1 MSGNSA
7 RSVGRLAFTAVGYYV
22 GGLYGQPA
30 LGGAIGGAV
39 GGALF
44 PHQLPDAYG
53 PRLEDLSIQTSAVG
67 VAVPLVYGTYPVAGN
82 VMWAA
87 PIREVSETEEV
98 GKGSGTEQDVTTYSY
113 FGSFA
118 IGLCEGEI
126 AGITRIWANESL
138 VYDIRPQQSGE
149 TDAAFNQRMAG
160 STAWAEYMTVY
171 LGSETQEADPTI
183 EAEEGA
189 GNVPGYRGLAYI
201 VFDGLPLGDFY
212 NRFPQLKVEVVSVGD
227 INGPTYEYAN
237 EVLYP
242 WVEEPD
248 PRDLRNTH
256 EIHKFGSAARYGTI
270 FESEADALESLA
282 AEWNTYQPDGPQL
295 SGSALR
301 LIGHWEFNGY
311 TVPTDVYMFPA
322 VAVDLEEKS
331 NVVIRYSEIQPQ
343 LFSSDPYEFTDPD
356 DPDSLDIV
364 KHFVNNGIDASVG
377 MYLNYPYFVSQNE
390 VCYAA
395 SYSGASGWPTDR
407 SLPTE
412 SRAFGNE
419 FAGQEIF
426 QVESFDVAVR
436 RAPSPPQD
444 PCSAA
449 DAVST
454 GTGYCVI
461 DGDLHMA
468 GDWQRDESTTY
479 RALAKYETYGAEPFD
494 KVVYP
499 RNPIIPM
506 GHSDFD
512 NETFWAEA
520 YQAAVLAGE
529 MPAGLTFDPSGAGSR
544 FTYPRNQTFSYVR
557 ELGETLTP
565 VAVSVGGVLADL
577 CARAGLVDVDTTAL
591 ADDYIQGYAIGTVM
605 AARDAIQP
613 LRQYAQ
619 FDAAEVDGE
628 LRCVKRGGA
637 AVAALTAD
645 DLGAY
650 TGDQRPDPIAVER
663 AQDVEL
669 PRRLRLHYASTDRDY
684 EAGEQTASRLTTG
697 AVNVHDIELPI
708 AMSDTQAAQ
717 ITEILLFD
725 LWTARNGYRTTLATE
740 HLALAPGDP
749 ITLPVDGQ
757 QERARILSIDYAAL
771 GLLTL
776 ELARDDDGNYVSYAV
791 GNAGSFRPGVV
802 TVSGPTEVVLLDL
815 PALLDADNNP
825 GYYAAMRGLL
835 DGWQGASLFRS
846 NDGGGSYTAVA
857 SASNAATMGAAAAT
871 LPDALTTIWDR
882 GNALSVLLDS
892 GEMEGITE
900 SAVLAGGNAAALE
913 VRDGDGAT
921 LGWEVLQFAE
931 AVQEPDGSWTL
942 TDLLRGRKGTE
953 WATGLHQAGDRFVLL
968 TGPGIIRIPMESSGI
983 GIERPHRAVTVGT
996 GVDSASIVEF
1006 AGNGAA
1012 LEPYSPVQVR
1022 GDWDGADLVLSWIRR
1037 GRIGNAYSSGTDIPL
1052 SEETEAYEVD
1062 ILSSSTV
1069 LRTLAGT
1076 SQSVTY
1082 TAAQQAADWGSPVPD
1097 TFTVRVYQL
1106 SATVGRGY
1114 PAEATV

>member
-22 GGLYGQPA
+22 GGLVGAPA
-30 LGGAIGGAV
+30 VGGAIGGAI

-44 PHQLPDAYG
+44 PHQLPEAYG
-53 PRLEDLSIQTSAVG
+53 PRLDDLSIQTSSVG
-67 VAVPLVYGTYPVAGN
+67 IAIPIVYGTYAIAGN
-82 VMWAA
+82 VIWSA

-118 IGLCEGEI
+118 VGLCEGEI

-149 TDAAFNQRMAG
+149 TTAEFNQRMAG

-212 NRFPQLKVEVVSVGD
+212 NRFPQLKVEVVNDGEVTTNETVYMS
-227 INGPTYEYAN
+227 NG
-237 EVLYP
+237 LLDP
-242 WVEEPD
+242 WLHAFKD
-248 PRDLRNTH
+248 PRDSRNSHRYRAVYPAAGNGAWTASYADARTDLDASIDAEYQDAQGANGEVLGH
-256 EIHKFGSAARYGTI
+256 SFARSALAALPFTYP
-270 FESEADALESLA
+270 ESGNGINAHDYVRLTLKLNIESSGALESSVCFT
-282 AEWNTYQPDGPQL
+282 AED
-295 SGSALR
+295 SD
-301 LIGHWEFNGY
+301 EFNLNRFNFVASFG
-311 TVPTDVYMFPA
+311 VVYLA
-322 VAVDLEEKS
+322 EDDDCGDEVDS
-331 NVVIRYSEIQPQ
+331 
-343 LFSSDPYEFTDPD
+343 FSIGRSGVYRNYLDSQTPPD
-356 DPDSLDIV
+356 YYM
-364 KHFVNNGIDASVG
+364 SVG
-377 MYLNYPYFVSQNE
+377 PNPSEEVEAKTYRSADVFIELERTVRPPRNPCDGYPMVSDDYC
-390 VCYAA
+390 VIGGAIAA
-395 SYSGASGWPTDR
+395 SY
-407 SLPTE
+407 
-412 SRAFGNE
+412 
-419 FAGQEIF
+419 
-426 QVESFDVAVR
+426 
-436 RAPSPPQD
+436 
-444 PCSAA
+444 
-449 DAVST
+449 
-454 GTGYCVI
+454 
-461 DGDLHMA
+461 
-468 GDWQRDESTTY
+468 DWQYDDSVAWK
-479 RALAKYETYGAEPFD
+479 ALAKYDTASVDGLA
-494 KVVYP
+494 VVISYP
-499 RNPIIPM
+499 MNPARPQ
-506 GHSDFD
+506 GHEDYD
-512 NETFWAEA
+512 DEAFWTQA
-520 YQAAVLAGE
+520 YQDAVLAG
-529 MPAGLTFDPSGAGSR
+529 ALPSGMTYSATGGGDVT
-544 FTYPRNQTFSYVR
+544 TYPRQQSFGYRALHEAMSLASN
-557 ELGETLTP
+557 P
-565 VAVSVGGVLADL
+565 VGLSGVVTDL
-577 CARAGLVDVDTTAL
+577 CARAGLVEIDVAAL
-591 ADDYIQGYAIGTVM
+591 ADDYIHGYAIGTVM

-628 LRCVKRGGA
+628 LRFVKRGGA
-637 AVAALTAD
+637 AVATLTAD

-684 EAGEQTASRLTTG
+684 EAGEQTAARLTTG

-749 ITLPVDGQ
+749 VTLPVDGQ
-757 QERARILSIDYAAL
+757 QERARILSIDYAAPGVL
-771 GLLTL
+771 AL

-802 TVSGPTEVVLLDL
+802 VVSGPTEVVLLDL

-835 DGWQGASLFRS
+835 AGWQGASLFRS

-857 SASNAATMGAAAAT
+857 SASNAATMGAADSA
-871 LPDALTTIWDR
+871 LPDALATVWDR
-882 GNALSVLLDS
+882 GNVLSVVLDS
-892 GEMEGITE
+892 GELEGITE

-931 AVQEPDGSWTL
+931 AAQESDGSWTL

-968 TGPGIIRIPMESSGI
+968 TGPGIIRVPMESSGI

-996 GVDSASIVEF
+996 SVDSALIVDF
-1006 AGNGAA
+1006 AGAGVA
-1012 LEPYSPVQVR
+1012 LEPYSPVHVR

-1052 SEETEAYEVD
+1052 SEESESYEVD
-1062 ILSSSTV
+1062 ILAGESV
-1069 LRTLAGT
+1069 LRTLAST
-1076 SQSVTY
+1076 AQSVTY
-1082 TAAQQAADWGSPVPD
+1082 TAAQQSEDWGSPIPD

-1114 PAEATV
+1114 PAETVV